1 MGGTC
6 IHAYCVWCVISM
18 SKAVVVLIY
27 FCYFAIQINETN
39 NKYIDVISN
48 EDYEISV
55 HHNMPLLNQE
65 REERCSRVNTS
76 EGQEISTCCTYRS
89 PISDCCNHLN
99 VVDGDTSKEKSS
111 KLSASSNSTP
121 QQRINFRLPGSLY
134 RIQFRFQRW
143 RDVAVRGIRGV
154 RAQTPGPYHDIK
166 AGDRRTVI
174 VHLFEWTWSAVANEC
189 EMFLGP
195 AGYAGVQISPPNEHA
210 IVMSPYWNVKVKRP
224 WYERYRPVSYQI
236 VTRSGEDDQFADMV
250 HRCNIAGVRIYV
262 DVVLNHMSSYMDE
275 QISSGGSSFDPK
287 VPWYESV
294 PYGPRH
300 FNSRRKCGT
309 RSGNIENFQDLRNC
323 RLLTLNDLDQ
333 SEEYVRAKMVGYMN
347 HLIELGVAGFRIDAA
362 KHMWPRDLHIIFD
375 RLNNLT
381 TEFFLPSTR
390 PFIYQEVIDTGDDPI
405 SAGEYTRLGR
415 VTEFNYGILVG
426 QVLLK
431 QRGLKLSHLK
441 TFGQRWGLLPSHHA
455 LAFVDNHDNQRG
467 HGSGQQYHV
476 LTFRDG
482 RLYKMG
488 VIFMLAW
495 PYGVTRV
502 MSSYWWDQDIREGQ
516 DQNDWIGPPHDTA
529 WNINPPEINPDGTC
543 TNGWICEH
551 RWMEISNM
559 VIFRNVVANEPVL
572 NWWDNGN
579 HQIAF
584 SRGSSGFIIINND
597 SNDLDRTFFTGLPPG
612 IYCDV
617 ISGKITAAGCS
628 GQTVEVNESGMSRIV
643 VSVANDVSV
652 VAIHLQAKLV

>member
-1 MGGTC
+1 
-6 IHAYCVWCVISM
+6 M
-18 SKAVVVLIY
+18 SKPVVVLIY
-27 FCYFAIQINETN
+27 FYYFAIQINATN
-39 NKYIDVISN
+39 NKYTALISN
-48 EDYEISV
+48 GVCEISV
-55 HHNMPLLNQE
+55 YQNMTFLNGE
-65 REERCSRVNTS
+65 KEERCSRVNTS
-76 EGQEISTCCTYRS
+76 EGYEKCACRTYRS
-89 PISDCCNHLN
+89 FQPIFDSCSHFD
-99 VVDGDTSKEKSS
+99 VDDGDTSKEKS
-111 KLSASSNSTP
+111 KISASSSSTSR
-121 QQRINFRLPGSLY
+121 QRISIRLPGSLY

-143 RDVAVRGIRGV
+143 RDVALRGIKGIG
-154 RAQTPGPYHDIK
+154 AQAPGPYHDIK
-166 AGDRRTVI
+166 ATDGRTVI
-174 VHLFEWTWSAVANEC
+174 VHLFEWTWSAVADEC
-189 EMFLGP
+189 ERFLGP

-224 WYERYRPVSYQI
+224 WYERYRPVSYRI
-236 VTRSGEDDQFADMV
+236 VTRSGEEEQYADMV
-250 HRCNIAGVRIYV
+250 RRCNIAGV
-262 DVVLNHMSSYMDE
+262 SYMDE
-275 QISSGGSSFDPK
+275 QISSGGSYFDPK
-287 VPWYESV
+287 IPLYESV
-294 PYGPRH
+294 PYGPHH

-309 RSGNIENFQDLRNC
+309 RSGNIENFQDVCQLRNC

-333 SEEYVRAKMVGYMN
+333 SEEHVRVKMVGYMN
-347 HLIELGVAGFRIDAA
+347 HMIELGVAGFRIDAA

-415 VTEFNYGILVG
+415 VTEFNYGIVVG

-482 RLYKMG
+482 QLYKMG

-495 PYGVTRV
+495 PYGVARI
-502 MSSYWWDQDIREGQ
+502 MSSYWWDQDIQEGQ
-516 DQNDWIGPPHDTA
+516 DQNDWVGPPHDTA
-529 WNINPPEINPDGTC
+529 WNISPPEINPDGTC

-584 SRGSSGFIIINND
+584 SRGNSGFIVINND
-597 SNDLDRTFFTGLPPG
+597 STDIDRTFFTGLPPG
-612 IYCDV
+612 MYCDI
-617 ISGKITAAGCS
+617 ISGKVTAAGCS

-643 VSVANDVSV
+643 VSVATNVPV